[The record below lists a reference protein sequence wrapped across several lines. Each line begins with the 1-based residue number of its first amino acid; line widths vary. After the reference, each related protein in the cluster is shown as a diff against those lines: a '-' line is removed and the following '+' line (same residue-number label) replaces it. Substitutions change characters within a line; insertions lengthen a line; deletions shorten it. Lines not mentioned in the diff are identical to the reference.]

1 MRVISDVLF
10 YIGSFMLLLSIISFD
25 LGTRALR
32 EKKLKKRKE
41 HDRRGRYFLLV
52 CGIMYGLALLIALFV

>member
-1 MRVISDVLF
+1 
-10 YIGSFMLLLSIISFD
+10 MLLLSIISFD
-25 LGTRALR
+25 LGTKALKER
-32 EKKLKKRKE
+32 KFKKKKE